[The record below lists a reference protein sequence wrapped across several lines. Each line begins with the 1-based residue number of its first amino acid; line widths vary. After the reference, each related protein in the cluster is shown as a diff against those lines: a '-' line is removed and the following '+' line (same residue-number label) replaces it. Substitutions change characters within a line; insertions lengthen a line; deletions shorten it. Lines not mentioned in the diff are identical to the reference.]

1 MKYLK
6 NIIFEIVQFACQKC
20 VSPQKYS
27 PNFTPSPP
35 MNFPSSLEV
44 KRSSRAICLPAKT
57 QVLNRN
63 PYEHIKTTTWSPIE
77 KSSEPSK
84 WIETESQT

>member
-1 MKYLK
+1 MFHSFNEILK
-6 NIIFEIVQFACQKC
+6 NILSFACQKC

-27 PNFTPSPP
+27 LNFTPAPP

-44 KRSSRAICLPAKT
+44 KRSSRTICLPAKT

-63 PYEHIKTTTWSPIE
+63 PYEHIKTTT
-77 KSSEPSK
+77 
-84 WIETESQT
+84 